1 MDAKDFVSIRVST
14 LRGDLK
20 IEFDTYVKVAGK
32 YILYLRKGDSF
43 EGRRLK
49 RLKEKKLRKMY
60 ITAEE
65 ETGYRKYMSK
75 NIEMAYSND
84 PERPIETRAEII
96 QGVQQAAAEDVMDN
110 PESDAFYYVAKEGS
124 QRFAEFI
131 DSEKKALE
139 SLLSIPNQDQSISH
153 HGVTV
158 ATIAA
163 GLATQLELTDQI
175 PMNLLIMGCLI
186 HDIEHQ
192 HEPLPLDK
200 KRTDMTTE
208 DAALYELHPYNG
220 ASRVKDLGFYD
231 QSVVNIILQHEEFI
245 DGSGFPKGSLEQD
258 LDPLSL
264 LAATANSYDR
274 MVSFYGLSP
283 KEALKTLLIENMGL
297 HPLPHLQ
304 SLQNVLKEN
313 GILT

>member
-32 YILYLRKGDSF
+32 HILYLRKGDSF
-43 EGRRLK
+43 EGSRLK

-60 ITAEE
+60 IKAEE
-65 ETGYRKYMSK
+65 ESDYRKYMAQ
-75 NIEMAYSND
+75 NIEMAYSNT
-84 PERPIETRAEII
+84 PERPIKTRAQII
-96 QGVQQAAAEDVMDN
+96 QGVQQAAAEDIMED
-110 PESDAFYYVAKEGS
+110 PESQAFYYVAKEGS
-124 QRFAEFI
+124 QKLAQFI
-131 DSEKKALE
+131 ENEKKALE

-158 ATIAA
+158 ATIAT
-163 GLATQLELTDQI
+163 GLATQLGLSEQI
-175 PMNLLIMGCLI
+175 PMNLLVMGCLI

-192 HEPLPLDK
+192 HAPAPFTK
-200 KRTDMTTE
+200 KITDMTTE
-208 DAALYELHPYNG
+208 ETALYELHPYNG

-231 QSVVNIILQHEEFI
+231 PSVINIILQHEEFI
-245 DGSGFPKGSLEQD
+245 DGSGFPKGALEQD

-264 LAATANSYDR
+264 LASTANSYDR
-274 MVSFYGLSP
+274 LVSFYGMAP

-297 HPLPHLQ
+297 HPLTHLQ